1 MQLAGL
7 ETAPELDL
15 AALRQQA
22 LERSKS
28 KATAVPSNR
37 PPLVPELLKL
47 PQISVDV
54 LFDPDSS
61 IIRPGSYRTLGRLA
75 DALTDPALLPY
86 KFLIVGHTETG
97 GRRDHNVAIS
107 QRRADAVR
115 DTLVTMFKI
124 SPKRVQAL
132 GLGEEQLRDAARPT
146 TAANRRIQVVSLG
159 KMPEPSESPAPAPA
173 KKPPRQEKSRRREN
187 SDRLTDRAFVTS
199 PRRGEAEAGAQRRL
213 RVRGLHDAGLADR
226 PPPHPDRIWRWIR
239 PLPCGERCTIGLA
252 KILRDATL
260 SGRQGRRERRPSY
273 QPGTRP
279 GEVQGDYP

>member
-1 MQLAGL
+1 MHPAHPLRDAGLLAALLIMLAAPACPALAQATAPAENLADALAGL
-7 ETAPELDL
+7 ETAPELDF
-15 AALRQQA
+15 AALRQHA

-75 DALTDPALLPY
+75 DTLTHPALLPY
-86 KFLIVGHTETG
+86 KFLIVSHTESG

-146 TAANRRIQVVSLG
+146 AAANRRIQVVTVG
-159 KMPEPSESPAPAPA
+159 KTPEPSETPPPPPPAA
-173 KKPPRQEKSRRREN
+173 KSKSGR
-187 SDRLTDRAFVTS
+187 S
-199 PRRGEAEAGAQRRL
+199 PR
-213 RVRGLHDAGLADR
+213 
-226 PPPHPDRIWRWIR
+226 
-239 PLPCGERCTIGLA
+239 
-252 KILRDATL
+252 
-260 SGRQGRRERRPSY
+260 
-273 QPGTRP
+273 
-279 GEVQGDYP
+279 